1 MILEQLMQATWR
13 ANLETV
19 IDTNVFLKY
28 LAVNTVVQNWDTYGR
43 MTHNYYLIQQS
54 RY

>member
-19 IDTNVFLKY
+19 FDTDVFLKY